1 MIDPQSGTAVHH
13 ALGDDRRARIVQEL
27 ESSGG
32 ALDANELGGRV
43 GLHANTVRWHL
54 GILARAGILRSYP
67 APRQTPG
74 RPRIVYELDRSA
86 VQGPHDEYRL
96 LATVLAGTIAQADG
110 GVAAS
115 EHAGWAWGHALA
127 RRPDPHSEVDE
138 EQGIAHVV
146 DLLAEQGFEPRAE
159 GRRIEMHRCPFHD
172 LAETTPEV
180 VCAVHRGLI
189 SGALAGLGQKL
200 AVDRLEIFP
209 RPDVCIAR
217 LARAEAASAP
227 SGGSSRANGSSPP
240 KRPVGAALVSPSTRG
255 ASAKTRSGL
264 TT

>member
-1 MIDPQSGTAVHH
+1 MIDPRNGTAVHR

-27 ESSGG
+27 ESAGG

-43 GLHANTVRWHL
+43 GLHVNTVRWHL
-54 GILARAGILRSYP
+54 GILARAGVVSYHP
-67 APRQTPG
+67 APRRTPG

-86 VQGPHDEYRL
+86 VQPPHDGYRL
-96 LATVLAGTIAQADG
+96 LATVLAGLIAQTDG
-110 GVAAS
+110 GAAAS
-115 EHAGWAWGHALA
+115 EHAGWAWGHALVH
-127 RRPDPHSEVDE
+127 RPEQHPDVDE

-146 DLLAEQGFEPRAE
+146 DLLAEQGFEPSAE

-200 AVDRLEIFP
+200 AVDQLQVFP
-209 RPDVCIAR
+209 RPDVCIAQ
-217 LARAEAASAP
+217 LAPAETASK
-227 SGGSSRANGSSPP
+227 G
-240 KRPVGAALVSPSTRG
+240 SPSTGDRLG
-255 ASAKTRSGL
+255 CPACPTARQPVSAGSSAWR
-264 TT
+264 